1 MNVNGPN
8 IDGTPVNMNGLNV
21 DGILVNVNDLDVNG
35 NQIDWTLSHNDFP
48 HY

>member
-8 IDGTPVNMNGLNV
+8 IDETPVNMNGLSV
-21 DGILVNVNDLDVNG
+21 DGILVNVNDPNVNW